1 MDRRARV
8 LPADYKSKLT
18 AIDRQC
24 YNIARGVTGPLV
36 LKLEFFGKLLCLV
49 LGAFGEVSEDMERSI
64 KAIAE
69 SRGVFIF
76 RGNREP
82 GL

>member
-1 MDRRARV
+1 MV
-8 LPADYKSKLT
+8 
-18 AIDRQC
+18 
-24 YNIARGVTGPLV
+24 V
-36 LKLEFFGKLLCLV
+36 
-49 LGAFGEVSEDMERSI
+49 GAFGEVSEDMERSI

-76 RGNREP
+76 QVNREP